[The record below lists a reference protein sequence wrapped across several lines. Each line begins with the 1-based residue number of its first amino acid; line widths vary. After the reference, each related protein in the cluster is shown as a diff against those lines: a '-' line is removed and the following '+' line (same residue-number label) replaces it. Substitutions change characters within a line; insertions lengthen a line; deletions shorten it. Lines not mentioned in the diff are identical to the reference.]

1 MPFWLAQWCA
11 SPQIWLNNWFLHHGV
26 KMSLDNHTLRCTPHG
41 HATTQCALILGT
53 LKAFT
58 LIRQMVNLS
67 ERAVTGLQSM
77 IDNSV
82 NYQVIRRRTF
92 WSTVWFLSISSGMF
106 ACVCEC
112 LALRLLW
119 LWCHPHPNDF
129 IKQLCLESDVTF
141 YLTLTSSRHRRHD
154 TASKG
159 AGRNN
164 SNCIE
169 KWTRKKCIED
179 RIDGSGP
186 GDMTVKVT
194 WKLTSD
200 GHEVGRLSNKIIW
213 ALMQLH

>member
-141 YLTLTSSRHRRHD
+141 YLTLIESTQTSWYCIRGCRTEQQQLYRKMDKKKMHRRQNWWIWSRGHD
-154 TASKG
+154 CKSDMKADF
-159 AGRNN
+159 
-164 SNCIE
+164 
-169 KWTRKKCIED
+169 WWPW
-179 RIDGSGP
+179 SGE
-186 GDMTVKVT
+186 TF
-194 WKLTSD
+194 
-200 GHEVGRLSNKIIW
+200 
-213 ALMQLH
+213 Q